1 MLPSLFNPSNDMA
14 LAANVRQYF
23 PPQRIQ
29 QMESDLARLS
39 RFWDEGP
46 WGWSLATR
54 QRYLRMGIP
63 ADQLP
68 SDEWLAELRWLSSRE
83 FGVSYYDGI
92 CRTYKAYD
100 TYGIIPCQAR
110 FCTSLDEVKLSIF
123 NYKVS
128 IIKSPWSSSGRG
140 NIVVNDRPDD
150 KTAARIERIIRQQG
164 GIVVEPYYANK
175 ALDFAMEF
183 WVEDGQCRFLGYS
196 VFFADETG
204 HYGGNCVESQEQ
216 LQQRIALPDDLLR
229 SLVEHHRRELAQ
241 LNYRGPVGI
250 DMMRFSDGRVHPC
263 VEINFRMTMGLLA
276 LLLFDRGVR
285 DDQLLAGRPDRGFAA
300 AINQGRLILYQ
311 T

>member
-68 SDEWLAELRWLSSRE
+68 SDEWLAELRRLSSRE

-110 FCTSLDEVKLSIF
+110 FYTSLDEVKLSIF

-150 KTAARIERIIRQQG
+150 KTAARTFASRAASWWNPIMPTRPWTLLWSSGSRTDSAVFWA
-164 GIVVEPYYANK
+164 IVSFLPMKRVI
-175 ALDFAMEF
+175 MEATASR
-183 WVEDGQCRFLGYS
+183 VRNSYS
-196 VFFADETG
+196 SASPCPTT
-204 HYGGNCVESQEQ
+204 
-216 LQQRIALPDDLLR
+216 
-229 SLVEHHRRELAQ
+229 
-241 LNYRGPVGI
+241 
-250 DMMRFSDGRVHPC
+250 FSEVSSNTIGASWP
-263 VEINFRMTMGLLA
+263 N
-276 LLLFDRGVR
+276 
-285 DDQLLAGRPDRGFAA
+285 
-300 AINQGRLILYQ
+300 
-311 T
+311 

>member
-68 SDEWLAELRWLSSRE
+68 SDEWLAELRRLSSRE
-83 FGVSYYDGI
+83 FGVSYYDGVYGI
-92 CRTYKAYD
+92 YGTYK
-100 TYGIIPCQAR
+100 TYETHRIIPCQAR

-128 IIKSPWSSSGRG
+128 
-140 NIVVNDRPDD
+140 
-150 KTAARIERIIRQQG
+150 
-164 GIVVEPYYANK
+164 
-175 ALDFAMEF
+175 
-183 WVEDGQCRFLGYS
+183 
-196 VFFADETG
+196 
-204 HYGGNCVESQEQ
+204 
-216 LQQRIALPDDLLR
+216 
-229 SLVEHHRRELAQ
+229 LVEQRTWE
-241 LNYRGPVGI
+241 YR
-250 DMMRFSDGRVHPC
+250 SK
-263 VEINFRMTMGLLA
+263 
-276 LLLFDRGVR
+276 
-285 DDQLLAGRPDRGFAA
+285 
-300 AINQGRLILYQ
+300 
-311 T
+311 